1 MADYN
6 EKPFESELCAHLA
19 AHGWLYS
26 PTDHE
31 PGAEYDRERAMIP
44 GDVLGWLQDTQP
56 EEFAKAVKAGTPQE
70 PAARRA
76 LLDRLGKVLDTPLD
90 QGGGTLNVLRRG
102 FKHVSSAFRM
112 CQFKPATS
120 LNPTTLADYAKVRV
134 RVMRQ
139 VHFSTKDNRSLDLV
153 LFVNGLP
160 VATLEL
166 KTDFTQSVAEA
177 IDQYKKARQPKD
189 LGGHVQPLLGFGNR
203 ALVHFAVSNEEVWMT
218 TRLAGDQTHFLPFN
232 AGDGHGGKGNAPNPH
247 GSATSYLWEKVLDRD
262 AWLVILGKFC
272 HVETRESRDPISGA
286 VSRSTTLLFP
296 RFHQWEAVTAMVAHA
311 REHGPGQKY
320 LIQHSAGSGK
330 TNSIA
335 WTAHRLA
342 RLFDEHDRKVFD
354 TVIVVTDRTVLD
366 DQLQAAVRQIDSA
379 DTGSSAGEGIITTVD
394 EVEARKSG
402 SKSRALAEALTGG
415 KLIVVVTL
423 QTFPFA
429 MEAIAENQG
438 LAGRTFAVIA
448 DEAHSSQSGATA
460 GKIRAILS
468 AAERADLD
476 DGGEI
481 SLEDELAAEMTARAT
496 TPNVSFFAFTATPK
510 AKTLEL
516 FGTRDGDGLPQP
528 FHMYTMKQAIE
539 EEFILDVLRGYQTY
553 DTAFQIARTV
563 EAGATTQPGSTDGF
577 KSPVEQTF
585 EDLLV
590 DKAAATKGVMRW
602 VKLHPTNISQKCAII
617 VEHFRENV
625 AHLLDG
631 HAKAMVVTDSRKAA
645 VRYKTQID
653 AYIAKHGYTDIGTL
667 VAFSGSVEDPETGPD
682 PFTESSMNPTRVGAK
697 IASAFAGPEYKVM
710 LVANKF
716 QTGFDQP
723 LLSAMYV
730 DKRLSGVLA
739 VQTLSRLNRTY
750 RTPSGVRKDVTFVLD
765 FANDPEEIRKSF
777 EPYYTDARLETT
789 TDPNVVH
796 DIAAKLDQ
804 AAVFTEA
811 QVDACVAAWVGRA
824 GNNALA
830 ATIKPARDE
839 FAKRYTDALRR
850 EDTAEVEAL
859 DQFRKDVGTFVRLY
873 DFMSQVIDYADT
885 TLEKRA
891 IFLRL
896 LERYIRPTTVTA
908 EIDVSDVVLKRI
920 KHTPGAKRDI
930 PLGDGTGLR
939 GVVAAGSGRAPDPV
953 LVAFQAVIDRIN
965 DLFGAEFSRS
975 QIEGFVDTL
984 GAVLLENEALVEQAR
999 VNSRVQF
1006 LESPD
1011 LSDAVVDTVFANQHS
1026 HNAIADYIA
1035 SGHADSHRLI
1045 AEIGAMIHAAVA
1057 STPIGASSPVATP
1070 DEARLAELEALEAGW
1085 LDGEGAPIER
1095 ESLQAARGLLAALTE
1110 FHVSRPRIYPTPTGG
1125 VQLEWHGPGPRVE
1138 VLLLDRVQEIFVL
1151 HVDGNE
1157 DTVRGAETYATAR
1170 VVADLLNGAS

>member
-6 EKPFESELCAHLA
+6 EKPFEAELCAHLA
-19 AHGWLYS
+19 VHGWLYS

-31 PGAEYDRERAMIP
+31 PGAEYDRERAIVP
-44 GDVLGWLQDTQP
+44 GDVLGWLRDTQP
-56 EEFAKAVKAGTPQE
+56 EEFAKAVKAGTSQE
-70 PAARRA
+70 LAATSA
-76 LLDRLGKVLDTPLD
+76 LLSRLCKVLDTPTD

-102 FKHVSSAFRM
+102 FKHVSSPFRM

-120 LNPTTLADYAKVRV
+120 LNPTTLADYAKARV

-189 LGGHVQPLLGFGNR
+189 PGGHVQPLLGFGNR

-218 TRLAGDQTHFLPFN
+218 TRLAGDKTHFLPFN
-232 AGDGHGGKGNAPNPH
+232 AGDGHGGKGNAPNPN

-262 AWLVILGKFC
+262 NWLTILGKFC
-272 HVETRESRDPISGA
+272 HVETRQSRDPISGA
-286 VSRSTTLLFP
+286 VSKSTTLLFP
-296 RFHQWEAVTAMVAHA
+296 RYHQWEAVTAIVAHA

-342 RLFDEHDRKVFD
+342 RLFDEHNHKVFD

-366 DQLQAAVRQIDSA
+366 DQLQVAVRQIDSA
-379 DTGSSAGEGIITTVD
+379 DTGSSGGEGIITTVD
-394 EVEARKSG
+394 EVEARKAG
-402 SKSRALAEALTGG
+402 SKSKALAQALTGG

-429 MEAIAENQG
+429 MAAIADNQG
-438 LAGRTFAVIA
+438 LAGRKFAVIA

-460 GKIRAILS
+460 GKIREILS
-468 AAERADLD
+468 DTERAELD
-476 DGGEI
+476 DGGEVSI
-481 SLEDELAAEMTARAT
+481 EDELAAQMTARAT

-516 FGTRDGDGLPQP
+516 FGTPDTDGIPQP
-528 FHMYTMKQAIE
+528 FHTYTMKQAIE

-553 DTAFQIARTV
+553 DTAFQIARNV
-563 EAGATTQPGSTDGF
+563 ATGRIAQPDDGND
-577 KSPVEQTF
+577 SPAERAI
-585 EDLLV
+585 EEELV
-590 DKAAATKGVMRW
+590 DKAAATKGLMRW

-653 AYIAKHGYTDIGTL
+653 AYIARRGYTDIGTL
-667 VAFSGSVEDPETGPD
+667 VAFSGSVEDAETGPGQ
-682 PFTESSMNPTRVGAK
+682 FTETSMNPTKVGSQ
-697 IASAFAGPEYKVM
+697 IASAFAGPEYKVL

-750 RTPSGVRKDVTFVLD
+750 RTPSGERKDVTFVLD
-765 FANDPEEIRKSF
+765 FVNDPEEIRKSF
-777 EPYYTDARLETT
+777 EPYYTNARLETT

-796 DIAAKLDQ
+796 DISTKLDQ
-804 AAVFTEA
+804 GAVFTEA

-850 EDTAEVEAL
+850 DDTGEIEAL
-859 DQFRKDVGTFVRLY
+859 DHFRKDVGTFVRLY
-873 DFMSQVIDYADT
+873 DFMSQVVDYADT
-885 TLEKRA
+885 QLEKRA

-908 EIDVSDVVLKRI
+908 DIDVSDVVLKKI
-920 KHTPGAKRDI
+920 KHTPGEQLDI
-930 PLGDGTGLR
+930 TLGDGTGLR
-939 GVVAAGSGRAPDPV
+939 GVVAAGSGNTPDPV
-953 LVAFQAVIDRIN
+953 LVAFQTIIDRLN

-975 QIEGFVDTL
+975 QVEGFVDTL

-1011 LSDAVVDTVFANQHS
+1011 LPDAVVDAVFANQHS

-1035 SGHADSHRLI
+1035 AGNADSNRLI
-1045 AEIGAMIHAAVA
+1045 NEIGAMIHAAVTNSPA
-1057 STPIGASSPVATP
+1057 PSSLPSALP
-1070 DEARLAELEALEAGW
+1070 PWAARLAELEALTPGW
-1085 LDGEGAPIER
+1085 LDGGGAAVYTPA
-1095 ESLQAARGLLAALTE
+1095 LQAARSLLAALTE
-1110 FHVSRPRIYPTPTGG
+1110 FHVSLPRIYPTPAGW
-1125 VQLEWHGPGPRVE
+1125 VQFEWHGPGPRVE
-1138 VLLLDRVQEIFVL
+1138 VTLTGHDHEVFVL
-1151 HVDGNE
+1151 YIDGNE
-1157 DTVRGAETYATAR
+1157 NTINEPDTYTTAR
-1170 VVADLLNGAS
+1170 MVSELLGRTA

>member
-6 EKPFESELCAHLA
+6 ELPFEAELCAHLEA
-19 AHGWLYS
+19 CGWLYS
-26 PTDHE
+26 PSDHE
-31 PGAEYDRERAMIP
+31 PGALYDRERAIVP
-44 GDVLGWLQDTQP
+44 DDVLGWLQDTQQ
-56 EEFAKAVKAGTPQE
+56 EEFAKAVKTGTTQGA
-70 PAARRA
+70 AARKA
-76 LLDRLGKVLDTPLD
+76 LLDRLCKVLDTPAD

-102 FKHVSSAFRM
+102 FKHVSSTLRMSQFR
-112 CQFKPATS
+112 PATT
-120 LNPTTLADYAKVRV
+120 LNPSTVADHAKVRV

-177 IDQYKKARQPKD
+177 IDQYKKDRKPKD
-189 LGGHVQPLLGFGNR
+189 PGGHVQPLLGFGNR

-218 TRLAGDQTHFLPFN
+218 TRLAGDKTHFLPFN
-232 AGDGHGGKGNAPNPH
+232 AGDGNGGKGNAPNPH

-262 AWLVILGKFC
+262 NWLMILGKFC
-272 HVETRESRDPISGA
+272 HVETRKSRDPISGA
-286 VSRSTTLLFP
+286 LSKSTTLLFP
-296 RFHQWEAVTAMVAHA
+296 RYHQWEAVTQMVTHA
-311 REHGPGQKY
+311 RAHGAGHKY

-342 RLFDEHDRKVFD
+342 RLFDDDDHKVFD

-366 DQLQAAVRQIDSA
+366 DQLQVAVRQIDST
-379 DTGSSAGEGIITTVD
+379 DTGSASGESIITTVD

-402 SKSRALAEALTGG
+402 SKSSALAEALTGG

-429 MEAIAENQG
+429 MDAIAANKG
-438 LAGRTFAVIA
+438 LAGKKFAVIA

-460 GKIRAILS
+460 GKIREILS
-468 AAERADLD
+468 DAELADLD
-476 DGGEI
+476 DGGEV
-481 SLEDELAAEMTARAT
+481 SAEDELAAQITARAT

-516 FGTRDGDGLPQP
+516 FGTPDADGIPHP
-528 FHMYTMKQAIE
+528 FHTYTMKQAIE

-553 DTAFQIARTV
+553 DTAFQIARTAV
-563 EAGATTQPGSTDGF
+563 ETGIASADEGTPTSPGQA
-577 KSPVEQTF
+577 VF

-590 DKAAATKGVMRW
+590 DKSAATKGLMRW

-625 AHLLDG
+625 APLLDG

-645 VRYKTQID
+645 VRYKTLID
-653 AYIAKHGYTDIGTL
+653 AYIAKRGYTGIGTL
-667 VAFSGSVEDPETGPD
+667 VAFSGSVDDLETGPE
-682 PFTESSMNPTRVGAK
+682 PFTETSMNPTKIGSQ

-723 LLSAMYV
+723 LLCAMYV

-750 RTPSGVRKDVTFVLD
+750 RAPSGERKDVTFVLD
-765 FANDPEEIRKSF
+765 FVNDPEEIRKSF

-789 TDPNVVH
+789 TDPNIVH
-796 DIAAKLDQ
+796 DISAKLDQ

-811 QVDACVAAWVGRA
+811 QVDACATAWLTRA

-830 ATIKPARDE
+830 AAIKPARDE
-839 FAKRYTDALRR
+839 FAKRYIDAVKRD
-850 EDTAEVEAL
+850 DTAEAEAL

-873 DFMSQVIDYADT
+873 DFMSQVVDYGDIR
-885 TLEKRA
+885 LEKRS

-896 LERYIRPTTVTA
+896 LERYIRSTTLTA
-908 EIDVSDVVLKRI
+908 EIDLSDVVLKHV
-920 KHTPGAKRDI
+920 KHTEGAKIDI
-930 PLGDGTGLR
+930 SLGEKAGLRVITAVGTGKT
-939 GVVAAGSGRAPDPV
+939 PDPV
-953 LVAFQAVIDRIN
+953 LVAFQVVIDRLN
-965 DLFGAEFSRS
+965 DLFGADFSRS
-975 QIEGFVDTL
+975 QVEGFVDTL
-984 GAVLLENEALVEQAR
+984 GAVLLEDESLIEQALA
-999 VNSRVQF
+999 NSCDQF

-1011 LSDAVVDTVFANQHS
+1011 LGDAVVDAVFATQES
-1026 HNAIADYIA
+1026 HNVIADYIA
-1035 SGHADSHRLI
+1035 SGQADSGKII
-1045 AEIGAMIHAAVA
+1045 AALGTMIHAAAQVDRSRTA
-1057 STPIGASSPVATP
+1057 AAT
-1070 DEARLAELEALEAGW
+1070 
-1085 LDGEGAPIER
+1085 
-1095 ESLQAARGLLAALTE
+1095 
-1110 FHVSRPRIYPTPTGG
+1110 H
-1125 VQLEWHGPGPRVE
+1125 
-1138 VLLLDRVQEIFVL
+1138 
-1151 HVDGNE
+1151 
-1157 DTVRGAETYATAR
+1157 
-1170 VVADLLNGAS
+1170 

>member
-6 EKPFESELCAHLA
+6 EKPFESELCAQLA
-19 AHGWLYS
+19 AHGWWYS

-31 PGAEYDRERAMIP
+31 PGAEYDRERAIVP
-44 GDVLGWLQDTQP
+44 GDVLGWLQDTQA
-56 EEFAKAVKAGTPQE
+56 EEFAKAVKAGTSQE
-70 PAARRA
+70 PAATSA
-76 LLDRLGKVLDTPLD
+76 LLDRLCKVLDTPSD

-102 FKHVSSAFRM
+102 FKHVSSSFRM

-120 LNPTTLADYAKVRV
+120 LNPTTMADYAKVRV

-139 VHFSTKDNRSLDLV
+139 AHFSTKDNRSLDLV
-153 LFVNGLP
+153 LFINGLP

-189 LGGHVQPLLGFGNR
+189 PGGHVQPLLGFGNR

-218 TRLAGDQTHFLPFN
+218 TRLAGEKTHFLPFN
-232 AGDGHGGKGNAPNPH
+232 AGDGHGGKGNAANPN

-262 AWLVILGKFC
+262 NWLTILGKFC
-272 HVETRESRDPISGA
+272 HVETRQSRDPISGA
-286 VSRSTTLLFP
+286 VSKSTTLLFP
-296 RFHQWEAVTAMVAHA
+296 RYHQWEAVTAMTAHA

-366 DQLQAAVRQIDSA
+366 DQLQVAVRQIDSA
-379 DTGSSAGEGIITTVD
+379 DTGSSGGEGIITTID
-394 EVEARKSG
+394 EVEARKAG
-402 SKSRALAEALTGG
+402 SKSKALAEALTSG

-429 MEAIAENQG
+429 MEAIADNQG
-438 LAGRTFAVIA
+438 LAGRKFAVIA

-460 GKIRAILS
+460 GKIREILS
-468 AAERADLD
+468 DAERADLD

-481 SLEDELAAEMTARAT
+481 SIEDELAAQMTARAT

-516 FGTRDGDGLPQP
+516 FGTPDADGIPQP
-528 FHMYTMKQAIE
+528 FHTYTMKQAIE

-553 DTAFQIARTV
+553 DTAFQIARNV
-563 EAGATTQPGSTDGF
+563 TTGGSSQPDGNID
-577 KSPVEQTF
+577 SPADEK
-585 EDLLV
+585 LV
-590 DKAAATKGVMRW
+590 DKAAVTKGVMRW

-625 AHLLDG
+625 ARLLDG

-653 AYIAKHGYTDIGTL
+653 AYIAKCGYADIGTL
-667 VAFSGSVEDPETGPD
+667 VAFSGSVEDADTGPGQ
-682 PFTESSMNPTRVGAK
+682 FTETSMNPTKIGSQ
-697 IASAFAGPEYKVM
+697 IASAFAGPEYKVL

-750 RTPSGVRKDVTFVLD
+750 RTPSGERKNVTFVLD
-765 FANDPEEIRKSF
+765 FVNDPEEIRKSF

-796 DIAAKLDQ
+796 DISAKLDQ
-804 AAVFTEA
+804 AAIFTES
-811 QVDACVAAWVGRA
+811 QVEACVAAWVGRA
-824 GNNALA
+824 GNSALA
-830 ATIKPARDE
+830 ATIKPARDD

-850 EDTAEVEAL
+850 DDTTEIEAL

-873 DFMSQVIDYADT
+873 DFMSQVVDYADT
-885 TLEKRA
+885 QLEKRA
-891 IFLRL
+891 VFLRL

-908 EIDVSDVVLKRI
+908 DIDVSDVVLKKI
-920 KHTPGAKRDI
+920 KHTPGEQLDI
-930 PLGDGTGLR
+930 GLGDGTGLR
-939 GVVAAGSGRAPDPV
+939 GVVAAGSGKTPDPV
-953 LVAFQAVIDRIN
+953 LVAFQTIIDRLN

-975 QIEGFVDTL
+975 QVEGFVDTL
-984 GAVLLENEALVEQAR
+984 GAVLLQNEELVEQAR

-1011 LSDAVVDTVFANQHS
+1011 LSDAVVDAVFANQHS
-1026 HNAIADYIA
+1026 HNTIADYIA
-1035 SGHADSHRLI
+1035 AGNADSNRLI
-1045 AEIGAMIHAAVA
+1045 TEIGAMLHAAVTN
-1057 STPIGASSPVATP
+1057 SPPQSPRQPGA
-1070 DEARLAELEALEAGW
+1070 ARLAELEALAPGW
-1085 LDGEGAPIER
+1085 LDGEGAAIDGLALR
-1095 ESLQAARGLLAALTE
+1095 AARFLLAALTE
-1110 FHVSRPRIYPTPTGG
+1110 FHVSLPRIYPTPAGW
-1125 VQLEWHGPGPRVE
+1125 VQFEWHGPGPRVE
-1138 VLLLDRVQEIFVL
+1138 VTMTGRDHEVFVL
-1151 HVDGNE
+1151 YIDGSENAIFE
-1157 DTVRGAETYATAR
+1157 PETYSAAR
-1170 VVADLLNGAS
+1170 VVAELLGRTA

>member
-6 EKPFESELCAHLA
+6 ELPFEAELCAHLEA
-19 AHGWLYS
+19 CGWLYS
-26 PTDHE
+26 PSDHE
-31 PGAEYDRERAMIP
+31 PGALYDRERAIVP
-44 GDVLGWLQDTQP
+44 DDVLGWLQDTQQ
-56 EEFAKAVKAGTPQE
+56 EEFAKAVKTGTTQGA
-70 PAARRA
+70 AARKA
-76 LLDRLGKVLDTPLD
+76 LLDRLCKVLDTPAD

-102 FKHVSSAFRM
+102 FKHVSSTLRMSQFR
-112 CQFKPATS
+112 PATT
-120 LNPTTLADYAKVRV
+120 LNPSTVADHAKVRV

-177 IDQYKKARQPKD
+177 IDQYKKDRKPKD
-189 LGGHVQPLLGFGNR
+189 PGGHVQPLLGFGNR

-218 TRLAGDQTHFLPFN
+218 TRLAGDKTHFLPFN
-232 AGDGHGGKGNAPNPH
+232 AGDGNGGKGNAPNPH

-262 AWLVILGKFC
+262 NWLMILGKFC
-272 HVETRESRDPISGA
+272 HVETRKSRDPISGA
-286 VSRSTTLLFP
+286 LSKSTTLLFP
-296 RFHQWEAVTAMVAHA
+296 RYHQWEAVTQMVTHA
-311 REHGPGQKY
+311 RAHGAGHKY

-342 RLFDEHDRKVFD
+342 RLFDDDDHKVFD

-366 DQLQAAVRQIDSA
+366 DQLQVAVRQIDST
-379 DTGSSAGEGIITTVD
+379 DTGSASGESIITTVD

-402 SKSRALAEALTGG
+402 SKSSALAEALTGG

-429 MEAIAENQG
+429 MDAIAANKG
-438 LAGRTFAVIA
+438 LAGKKFAVIA

-460 GKIRAILS
+460 GKIREILS
-468 AAERADLD
+468 DAELADLD
-476 DGGEI
+476 DGGEV
-481 SLEDELAAEMTARAT
+481 SAEDELAAQITARAT

-516 FGTRDGDGLPQP
+516 FGTPDADGIPHP
-528 FHMYTMKQAIE
+528 FHTYTMKQAIE

-553 DTAFQIARTV
+553 DTAFQIARTAV
-563 EAGATTQPGSTDGF
+563 ETGIASADEGTPTSPGQA
-577 KSPVEQTF
+577 VF

-590 DKAAATKGVMRW
+590 DKSAATKGLMRW

-625 AHLLDG
+625 APLLDG

-645 VRYKTQID
+645 VRYKTLID
-653 AYIAKHGYTDIGTL
+653 AYIAKRGYTGIGTL
-667 VAFSGSVEDPETGPD
+667 VAFSGSVDDLETGPE
-682 PFTESSMNPTRVGAK
+682 PFTETSMNPTKIGSQ

-723 LLSAMYV
+723 LLCAMYV

-750 RTPSGVRKDVTFVLD
+750 RAPSGERKDVTFVLD
-765 FANDPEEIRKSF
+765 FVNDPEEIRKSF

-789 TDPNVVH
+789 TDPNIVH
-796 DIAAKLDQ
+796 DISAKLDQ

-811 QVDACVAAWVGRA
+811 QVDACATAWLTRA

-830 ATIKPARDE
+830 AAIKPARDE
-839 FAKRYTDALRR
+839 FAKRYIDAVKRD
-850 EDTAEVEAL
+850 DTAEAEAL

-873 DFMSQVIDYADT
+873 DFMSQVVDYGDIR
-885 TLEKRA
+885 LEKRS

-896 LERYIRPTTVTA
+896 LERYIRSTTLTA
-908 EIDVSDVVLKRI
+908 EIDLSDVVLKHV
-920 KHTPGAKRDI
+920 KHTEGAKIDI
-930 PLGDGTGLR
+930 SLGEKAGLRVITAVGTGKT
-939 GVVAAGSGRAPDPV
+939 PDPV
-953 LVAFQAVIDRIN
+953 LVAFQVVIDRLN
-965 DLFGAEFSRS
+965 DLFGADFSRS
-975 QIEGFVDTL
+975 QVEGFVDTL
-984 GAVLLENEALVEQAR
+984 GAVLLEDESLIEQALA
-999 VNSRVQF
+999 NSCDQF

-1011 LSDAVVDTVFANQHS
+1011 LGDAVVDAVFATQES
-1026 HNAIADYIA
+1026 HNVIADYIA
-1035 SGHADSHRLI
+1035 SGQADSGKII
-1045 AEIGAMIHAAVA
+1045 AALGAMIHAAAQVDRSRTA
-1057 STPIGASSPVATP
+1057 AAT
-1070 DEARLAELEALEAGW
+1070 
-1085 LDGEGAPIER
+1085 
-1095 ESLQAARGLLAALTE
+1095 
-1110 FHVSRPRIYPTPTGG
+1110 H
-1125 VQLEWHGPGPRVE
+1125 
-1138 VLLLDRVQEIFVL
+1138 
-1151 HVDGNE
+1151 
-1157 DTVRGAETYATAR
+1157 
-1170 VVADLLNGAS
+1170 

>member
-6 EKPFESELCAHLA
+6 ELPFEAELCAHLEA
-19 AHGWLYS
+19 CGWLYS
-26 PTDHE
+26 PSDHE
-31 PGAEYDRERAMIP
+31 PGALYDRERAIVP
-44 GDVLGWLQDTQP
+44 DDVLGWLQDTQQ
-56 EEFAKAVKAGTPQE
+56 EEFAKAVKTGTTQGA
-70 PAARRA
+70 AARKA
-76 LLDRLGKVLDTPLD
+76 LLDRLCKVLDTPAD

-102 FKHVSSAFRM
+102 FKHVSSTLRMSQFR
-112 CQFKPATS
+112 PATT
-120 LNPTTLADYAKVRV
+120 LNPSTVADHAKVRV

-177 IDQYKKARQPKD
+177 IDQYKKDRKPKD
-189 LGGHVQPLLGFGNR
+189 PGGHVQPLLGFGNR

-218 TRLAGDQTHFLPFN
+218 TRLAGDKTHFLPFN
-232 AGDGHGGKGNAPNPH
+232 AGDGNGGKGNAPNPH

-262 AWLVILGKFC
+262 NWLMILGKFC
-272 HVETRESRDPISGA
+272 HVETRKSRDPISGA
-286 VSRSTTLLFP
+286 LSKSTTLLFP
-296 RFHQWEAVTAMVAHA
+296 RYHQWEAVTQMVTHA
-311 REHGPGQKY
+311 RAHGAGHKY

-342 RLFDEHDRKVFD
+342 RLFDDDDHKVFD

-366 DQLQAAVRQIDSA
+366 DQLQVAVRQIDST
-379 DTGSSAGEGIITTVD
+379 DTGSASGESIITTVD

-402 SKSRALAEALTGG
+402 SKSSALAEALTGG

-429 MEAIAENQG
+429 MDAIAANKG
-438 LAGRTFAVIA
+438 LAGKKFAVIA

-460 GKIRAILS
+460 GKIREILS
-468 AAERADLD
+468 DAELADLD
-476 DGGEI
+476 DGGEV
-481 SLEDELAAEMTARAT
+481 SAEDELAAQITARAT

-516 FGTRDGDGLPQP
+516 FGTPDADGIPHP
-528 FHMYTMKQAIE
+528 FHTYTMKQAIE

-553 DTAFQIARTV
+553 DTAFQIARTAV
-563 EAGATTQPGSTDGF
+563 ETGIASADEGTPTSPGQA
-577 KSPVEQTF
+577 VF

-590 DKAAATKGVMRW
+590 DKSAATKGLMRW

-625 AHLLDG
+625 APLLDG

-645 VRYKTQID
+645 VRYKTLID
-653 AYIAKHGYTDIGTL
+653 AYIAKRGYTGIGTL
-667 VAFSGSVEDPETGPD
+667 VAFSGSVDDLETGPE
-682 PFTESSMNPTRVGAK
+682 PFTETSMNPTKIGSQ

-723 LLSAMYV
+723 LLCAMYV

-750 RTPSGVRKDVTFVLD
+750 RAPSGERKDVTFVLD
-765 FANDPEEIRKSF
+765 FVNDPEEIRKSF

-789 TDPNVVH
+789 TDPNIVH
-796 DIAAKLDQ
+796 DISAKLDQ

-811 QVDACVAAWVGRA
+811 QVDACATAWLTRA

-830 ATIKPARDE
+830 AAIKPARDE
-839 FAKRYTDALRR
+839 FAKRYIDAVKRD
-850 EDTAEVEAL
+850 DTAEAEAL

-873 DFMSQVIDYADT
+873 DFMSQVVDYGDIR
-885 TLEKRA
+885 LEKRS

-896 LERYIRPTTVTA
+896 LERYIRSTTLTA
-908 EIDVSDVVLKRI
+908 EIDLSDVVLKHV
-920 KHTPGAKRDI
+920 KHTEGAKIDI
-930 PLGDGTGLR
+930 SLGEKAGLRVITAVGTGKT
-939 GVVAAGSGRAPDPV
+939 PDPV
-953 LVAFQAVIDRIN
+953 LVAFQVVIDRLN
-965 DLFGAEFSRS
+965 DLFGADFSRS
-975 QIEGFVDTL
+975 QVEGFVDTL
-984 GAVLLENEALVEQAR
+984 GAVLLEDESLIEQALA
-999 VNSRVQF
+999 NSCDQF

-1011 LSDAVVDTVFANQHS
+1011 LGDAVVDAVFATQES
-1026 HNAIADYIA
+1026 HNVIADYIA
-1035 SGHADSHRLI
+1035 SGQADSGKIVAAL
-1045 AEIGAMIHAAVA
+1045 GTMIHAAAQVDRSRTA
-1057 STPIGASSPVATP
+1057 AAT
-1070 DEARLAELEALEAGW
+1070 
-1085 LDGEGAPIER
+1085 
-1095 ESLQAARGLLAALTE
+1095 
-1110 FHVSRPRIYPTPTGG
+1110 H
-1125 VQLEWHGPGPRVE
+1125 
-1138 VLLLDRVQEIFVL
+1138 
-1151 HVDGNE
+1151 
-1157 DTVRGAETYATAR
+1157 
-1170 VVADLLNGAS
+1170 

>member
-6 EKPFESELCAHLA
+6 EQPFESELCAHLE

-26 PTDHE
+26 SSDHE
-31 PGAEYDRERAMIP
+31 PGASYDRERAIIP
-44 GDVLGWLQDTQP
+44 DDVLGWLADTQP
-56 EEFAKAVKAGTPQE
+56 EEFGKAVKAGTAQE
-70 PAARRA
+70 PGAREA
-76 LLDRLGKVLDTPLD
+76 LLDRLCKVLDTPAD

-102 FKHVSSAFRM
+102 FKHVSSSLRM
-112 CQFKPATS
+112 CQFRPATG

-177 IDQYKKARQPKD
+177 IEQYKKARRPKD
-189 LGGHVQPLLGFGNR
+189 PGGHVQPLLGFGNR
-203 ALVHFAVSNEEVWMT
+203 ALVHFAVSNEEAWMT
-218 TRLAGDQTHFLPFN
+218 THLAGDKTYFLPFN
-232 AGDGHGGKGNAPNPH
+232 AGDGYGGKGNPPNPR
-247 GSATSYLWEKVLDRD
+247 GSATSYLWEKVLERD
-262 AWLVILGKFC
+262 NWLMILGKFC
-272 HVETRESRDPISGA
+272 HVETKQSRDPISGA
-286 VSRSTTLLFP
+286 VTKSTTLLFP
-296 RFHQWEAVTAMVAHA
+296 RYHQWEAVTAMVSHA
-311 REHGPGQKY
+311 REHGAGQSY

-342 RLFDEHDRKVFD
+342 RLFDEHDHKVFD

-366 DQLQAAVRQIDSA
+366 DQLQVAVRQIDSA
-379 DTGSSAGEGIITTVD
+379 DTGSTSGEGIIATVD
-394 EVEARKSG
+394 EVEARKAG
-402 SKSRALAEALTGG
+402 SKSSALADALTGG

-429 MEAIAENQG
+429 MEAIAQSKG
-438 LAGRTFAVIA
+438 LAGKRFAVIA
-448 DEAHSSQSGATA
+448 DEAHSSQSGTTA
-460 GKIRAILS
+460 GKIREILS
-468 AAERADLD
+468 DAELADLD
-476 DGGEI
+476 DGGEV
-481 SLEDELAAEMTARAT
+481 SAEDQLAALMTARAT

-516 FGTRDGDGLPQP
+516 FGTPDADGIPHP
-528 FHMYTMKQAIE
+528 FHTYTMKQAIE

-553 DTAFQIARTV
+553 DTAFQIARAAV
-563 EAGATTQPGSTDGF
+563 AGGLADDSELEPSVPEAAL
-577 KSPVEQTF
+577 
-585 EDLLV
+585 EDMLV
-590 DKAAATKGVMRW
+590 DKSAATKGLMRW

-645 VRYKTQID
+645 VRYKTLID
-653 AYIAKHGYTDIGTL
+653 AYIAKRGYTGIGTL
-667 VAFSGSVEDPETGPD
+667 VAFSGSVDDPETGPE
-682 PFTESSMNPTRVGAK
+682 PLTETSMNPTK
-697 IASAFAGPEYKVM
+697 IGSQIATAFAGPEYKVM

-723 LLSAMYV
+723 LLCAMYV

-750 RTPSGVRKDVTFVLD
+750 RAPSGERKDVTFVLD
-765 FANDPEEIRKSF
+765 FVNDPEEIRKSF

-796 DIAAKLDQ
+796 DISAKLDQ

-811 QVDACVAAWVGRA
+811 QVDACATAWLNRA

-830 ATIKPARDE
+830 AIIKPPRDE
-839 FAKRYTDALRR
+839 FAKRYTDAVKRD
-850 EDTAEVEAL
+850 DTSEIDAL

-873 DFMSQVIDYADT
+873 DFMSQVVDYADT
-885 TLEKRA
+885 QLEKRA

-908 EIDVSDVVLKRI
+908 DIDLSDVVLKKI
-920 KHTPGAKRDI
+920 KHTKGDQLDI
-930 PLGDGTGLR
+930 SLGDGTGLR
-939 GVVAAGSGRAPDPV
+939 GVVAAGSGTTPDPV
-953 LVAFQAVIDRIN
+953 LVAFQAVIDRLN
-965 DLFGAEFSRS
+965 DLFGAEFSRA
-975 QIEGFVDTL
+975 QVEGFVDTL
-984 GAVLLENEALVEQAR
+984 GAVLLEDEDLVGQAR
-999 VNSRVQF
+999 ANSRAQF

-1011 LSDAVVDTVFANQHS
+1011 LGDAVVDAVFANQHS

-1035 SGHADSHRLI
+1035 SGHADAHKVI
-1045 AEIGAMIHAAVA
+1045 VEVGAMIHAAVA
-1057 STPIGASSPVATP
+1057 AQAEAPAS
-1070 DEARLAELEALEAGW
+1070 
-1085 LDGEGAPIER
+1085 
-1095 ESLQAARGLLAALTE
+1095 
-1110 FHVSRPRIYPTPTGG
+1110 
-1125 VQLEWHGPGPRVE
+1125 
-1138 VLLLDRVQEIFVL
+1138 
-1151 HVDGNE
+1151 
-1157 DTVRGAETYATAR
+1157 
-1170 VVADLLNGAS
+1170 

>member
-1 MADYN
+1 MADYT

-26 PTDHE
+26 ATDHE
-31 PGAEYDRERAMIP
+31 PGAEYDRERAIIP

-56 EEFAKAVKAGTPQE
+56 EEFAKSTKAGTSQE
-70 PAARRA
+70 PGATKA
-76 LLDRLGKVLDTPLD
+76 LLDRLCKVLDTPSD

-102 FKHVSSAFRM
+102 FKHVSSSFRM
-112 CQFKPATS
+112 CQFTPATS

-139 VHFSTKDNRSLDLV
+139 VHFSTKDNRSIDLV

-177 IDQYKKARQPKD
+177 IDQYKKARHPQDP
-189 LGGHVQPLLGFGNR
+189 GGHVQPLLGFGNR

-218 TRLAGDQTHFLPFN
+218 TRLAGDKTHFLPFN
-232 AGDGHGGKGNAPNPH
+232 TGNEHGKGNPANPH

-262 AWLVILGKFC
+262 AWLTILGKFC
-272 HVETRESRDPISGA
+272 HVETRQTRDPISGA
-286 VSRSTTLLFP
+286 VTRSTTLLFP
-296 RFHQWEAVTAMVAHA
+296 RYHQWEAVTAMVAHA

-342 RLFDEHDRKVFD
+342 RLFDEHDHKVFD

-366 DQLQAAVRQIDSA
+366 DQLQVAVRQIDSA
-379 DTGSSAGEGIITTVD
+379 DTGSSGNESIITTVD

-402 SKSRALAEALTGG
+402 SKSKALAEALTGG

-423 QTFPFA
+423 QTFPHA
-429 MEAIAENQG
+429 MDAIAENQG

-460 GKIRAILS
+460 GKIRTILS
-468 AAERADLD
+468 ATEQADLD

-481 SLEDELAAEMTARAT
+481 SIEDELAAEMTARAT

-516 FGTRDGDGLPQP
+516 FGTPDADGKPQA
-528 FHMYTMKQAIE
+528 FHTYSMKQAIE

-553 DTAFQIARTV
+553 DTAFQIARNAV
-563 EAGATTQPGSTDGF
+563 PGLVSQPDDGYESIPE
-577 KSPVEQTF
+577 KVI
-585 EDLLV
+585 EDMLV

-653 AYIAKHGYTDIGTL
+653 AYITKHGYTDIGTL
-667 VAFSGSVEDPETGPD
+667 VAFSGSVEDTETGPGQ
-682 PFTESSMNPTRVGAK
+682 FTESSMNPTKVGSQ
-697 IASAFAGPEYKVM
+697 IASAFSGPEYKVL

-765 FANDPEEIRKSF
+765 FVNDPEEIRQSF
-777 EPYYTDARLETT
+777 ERYYTDAWLETT

-796 DIAAKLDQ
+796 DVSAKLDQ
-804 AAVFTEA
+804 AAVFTQA

-839 FAKRYTDALRR
+839 FAKRYTDALHR
-850 EDTAEVEAL
+850 DDAAEVEAL

-873 DFMSQVIDYADT
+873 DFMSQVVDYADT
-885 TLEKRA
+885 SLEKRA

-908 EIDVSDVVLKRI
+908 EIDVSDVVLKKI
-920 KHTPGAKRDI
+920 KHTPGQVQDI
-930 PLGDGTGLR
+930 TLGSGAGLR
-939 GVVAAGSGRAPDPV
+939 GVVAAGSGKAPDPV
-953 LVAFQAVIDRIN
+953 LVAFQAVIDRLN

-975 QIEGFVDTL
+975 QVEGFVDTL

-1011 LSDAVVDTVFANQHS
+1011 LPDAVVDAVFANQHS

-1035 SGHADSHRLI
+1035 SGHADSQRVI
-1045 AEIGAMIHAAVA
+1045 AEIGAMLHAAVA
-1057 STPIGASSPVATP
+1057 SAPPATAAPAAAPPGA
-1070 DEARLAELEALEAGW
+1070 ARLAELEALPAGW
-1085 LDGEGAPIER
+1085 LDGEGAPIDR
-1095 ESLQAARGLLAALTE
+1095 ASLRTARALLAALSE
-1110 FHVSRPRIYPTPTGG
+1110 FHVVLPRIYPTPAGG

-1138 VLLLDRVQEIFVL
+1138 VTLVDHLQEIFVL
-1151 HVDGNE
+1151 HTDGTE
-1157 DTVRGAETYATAR
+1157 ATVQQSEAYATAR
-1170 VVADLLNGAS
+1170 VVADLLGGAS